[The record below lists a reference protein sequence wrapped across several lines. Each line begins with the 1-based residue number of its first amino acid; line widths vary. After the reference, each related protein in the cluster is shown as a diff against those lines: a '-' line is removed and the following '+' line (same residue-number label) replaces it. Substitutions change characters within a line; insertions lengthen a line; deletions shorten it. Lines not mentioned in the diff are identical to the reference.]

1 MEKKKKKV
9 TEYSTPQLVIRASD
23 KYRYW
28 LRCLAADNAMQV
40 SEFIE
45 MCINDYAKRNNKSV
59 PPRRWPP
66 ETEG

>member
-1 MEKKKKKV
+1 MAKDKIKEHATQQFV
-9 TEYSTPQLVIRASD
+9 FRASD
-23 KYRYW
+23 KYRHW
-28 LRCLAADNAMQV
+28 VRCLAADNAMQV

-66 ETEG
+66 ETE